1 MALIKCPECKKQ
13 ISDKAKQ
20 CIHCGCPIEI
30 ENKYYCDECG
40 KEVFNNEMVCSNCGC
55 PINNKKVDLKQNT
68 FNKDK
73 LFKLDDKSL
82 LLVAIFSLLIMM
94 IVFFMLIKSFSFS
107 ITIATITTIIYF
119 GALVFIYI
127 YLKNNKENLNRK
139 KTIAVIRGAFI
150 PVIIAIILPFTKTE
164 WTYDNINYA
173 IERDKDIEF
182 YYLYTN
188 FLGGCEYSYSNL
200 GKDISKYSSSCK
212 YEKNGT
218 TYTFW
223 ITYEGTKKESSFDCN
238 LVDGKLRCPLEN
250 RYPKEYINLKKN

>member
-20 CIHCGCPIEI
+20 CIHCGCPIENKI
-30 ENKYYCDECG
+30 KYYCEECG
-40 KEVFNNEMVCSNCGC
+40 TEILETDKVCSNCGC
-55 PINNKKVDLKQNT
+55 PNSNTSSNKVEKQT
-68 FNKDK
+68 KNK
-73 LFKLDDKSL
+73 F
-82 LLVAIFSLLIMM
+82 
-94 IVFFMLIKSFSFS
+94 LIKSFSFS
-107 ITIATITTIIYF
+107 ITIATITTFIYF

-200 GKDISKYSSSCK
+200 GKDIRKYSSSCK

-223 ITYEGTKKESSFDCN
+223 ITDEETKKESSFDCN